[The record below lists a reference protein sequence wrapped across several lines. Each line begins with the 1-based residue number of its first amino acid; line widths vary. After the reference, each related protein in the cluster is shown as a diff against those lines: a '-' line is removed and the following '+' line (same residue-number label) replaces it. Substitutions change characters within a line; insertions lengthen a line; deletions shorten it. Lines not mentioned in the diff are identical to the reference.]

1 MEFLFIVFY
10 AAILAL
16 VAPAVKITSDR
27 YGSFVP
33 ATIALCTGAFL
44 WLGLTVL
51 GFGYTDGW
59 IWSIVMVSMP
69 VAMYFGSKLL
79 ASKREAKDQQRLATK
94 P

>member
-1 MEFLFIVFY
+1 
-10 AAILAL
+10 
-16 VAPAVKITSDR
+16 
-27 YGSFVP
+27 
-33 ATIALCTGAFL
+33 L